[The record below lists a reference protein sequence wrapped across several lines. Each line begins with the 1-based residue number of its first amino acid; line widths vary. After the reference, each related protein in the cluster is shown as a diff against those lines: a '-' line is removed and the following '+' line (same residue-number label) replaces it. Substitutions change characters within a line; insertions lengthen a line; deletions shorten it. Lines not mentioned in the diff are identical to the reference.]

1 MDVDHDAVKVGCGAA
16 RSGTVPVLPHGGPHS
31 RVLARHDSLPS
42 TPRIVS
48 SSSPSISFPM
58 VAKLH
63 GLVGRSELNGA
74 VVVVL
79 RHDPVSCRYIVATI
93 NQEAPIRVK
102 NDNLEKMQG

>member
-1 MDVDHDAVKVGCGAA
+1 
-16 RSGTVPVLPHGGPHS
+16 
-31 RVLARHDSLPS
+31 
-42 TPRIVS
+42 
-48 SSSPSISFPM
+48 M